1 MAYTTIDKGE
11 SHFNAVL
18 TTGTGSSQAVTGVGF
33 QPDFIWGKRRD
44 SSGHHTLFDS
54 VRGITK
60 GLEPSNGTNA
70 EFTSTDYYSSF
81 DSDGFTIAAGASG
94 AGNGSSQTAV
104 QWCWKAA
111 SSNASNSNGDVT
123 STVRAN
129 TTSGFSIV
137 KWTAP
142 GSGSAINVGHG
153 LGAVPKVLITKS
165 LGSGSSITAWYTYFS
180 VLGNSKTAY
189 LNNTDAPV
197 SNSNIWGATTPTST
211 VFKHNSGSDNIDY
224 IAYCFAEIKG
234 FSKFGSY
241 VGNGNSNGPMVYTGF
256 KPAFVLQKNTS
267 ATQGWQVQDNE
278 RNGFNPDNDLLQ
290 PHTNQSESNVDR
302 IDILSNGF
310 KVRNT
315 DAGQNSSGVTYLY
328 MAFAEHPFVSS
339 SGTPT
344 TAR

>member
-1 MAYTTIDKGE
+1 MAYTTINKGE

-54 VRGITK
+54 VRGVTK
-60 GLEPSNGTNA
+60 GIEPSNGTNA

-81 DSDGFTIAAGASG
+81 DSDGFTIAAGTSG

-197 SNSNIWGATTPTST
+197 SNSNIWDATTPTST

-234 FSKFGSY
+234 FSKFGIY
-241 VGNGNSNGPMVYTGF
+241 RGNGSSVGPYVHCGF

-267 ATQGWQVQDNE
+267 ATQGWQLQDNE
-278 RNGFNPDNDLLQ
+278 RNGFNGANKLLQ
-290 PHTNQSESNVDR
+290 PHTNQSESDVNR

-310 KVRNT
+310 RVITT
-315 DAGQNSSGVTYLY
+315 DAGQNTNGTDYLY
-328 MAFAEHPFVSS
+328 MAFAKSPYVSS
-339 SGTPT
+339 TGVPT
-344 TAR
+344 NAR